1 MQPCFQ
7 LSARSISYTG
17 IHQNV
22 LCSRGSLLFGTWYS
36 KAYLVVSKLKE
47 LLTIRARIINKS
59 KDYTLFVLLASELL
73 DEVNLR
79 ILDILNQDASRPFVD
94 IAKELEISDA
104 TVHIRVRRLLAAG
117 ILRKFT
123 ISADNALLGYDHL
136 AFLGI
141 NINEGSADEVIATLS
156 QFDEILELHEM
167 YSQFDLLLK
176 IRTKSLKEM
185 RDIIANKIGRIPQ
198 IREAELMTVLRT
210 IKEEQLIPLKKD
222 IADAAGAAAI

>member
-1 MQPCFQ
+1 MDC
-7 LSARSISYTG
+7 
-17 IHQNV
+17 
-22 LCSRGSLLFGTWYS
+22 
-36 KAYLVVSKLKE
+36 
-47 LLTIRARIINKS
+47 
-59 KDYTLFVLLASELL
+59 TLFVLLPSELL

-79 ILDILNQDASRPFVD
+79 ILDILSRDASRPFVD

-123 ISADNALLGYDHL
+123 IAADNALLGYHHL

-176 IRTKSLKEM
+176 IRTKSLEEM
-185 RDIIANKIGRIPQ
+185 RDIVANKIGRIPQ
-198 IREAELMTVLRT
+198 ITEAELMTVLKT
-210 IKEEQLIPLKKD
+210 IKEEQVIPLKKD
-222 IADAAGAAAI
+222 IADATSAAAT